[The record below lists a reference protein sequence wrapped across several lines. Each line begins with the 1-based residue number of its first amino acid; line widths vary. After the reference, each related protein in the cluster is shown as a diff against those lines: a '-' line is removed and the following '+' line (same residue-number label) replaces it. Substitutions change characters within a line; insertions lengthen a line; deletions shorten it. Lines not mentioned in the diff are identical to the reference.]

1 MKKQVFIIHGGNTFK
16 TYEEYFLFLK
26 DWEIDFEK
34 YKENKKNWKINLQE
48 ELGDEFE
55 VIAPKMPNKI
65 NAKYLEWKIWFE
77 KFIPYITEGVILVG
91 HSLGGSFLVKFLSEN
106 DMPKKIRGTFLVAPV
121 YDEDSDDYSLA
132 DFKLPDNLS
141 GFEKQGGQIFIYHSE
156 DDPVVP
162 FNNLGKFKEKL
173 ISAKTIIFK
182 NKQHFG
188 QEKLPEIVKD
198 IKGL

>member
-16 TYEEYFLFLK
+16 TYEEYLLFLK

>member
-1 MKKQVFIIHGGNTFK
+1 MKKQVFIIHGGDTFK
-16 TYEEYFLFLK
+16 TYEEYLLFLK

>member
-1 MKKQVFIIHGGNTFK
+1 MKKQVFIIHGGDTFK
-16 TYEEYFLFLK
+16 TYEEYLLFLK

-34 YKENKKNWKINLQE
+34 YKENKKDWKINLQE

>member
-1 MKKQVFIIHGGNTFK
+1 MKKQVFIIHGGDTFK
-16 TYEEYFLFLK
+16 TYEEYLLFLK

-121 YDEDSDDYSLA
+121 YDEDSNGYSLA

>member
-1 MKKQVFIIHGGNTFK
+1 MKKQVFIIHGGDTFK
-16 TYEEYFLFLK
+16 TYEEYLSFLK

-34 YKENKKNWKINLQE
+34 YKENKKDWKINLQE

>member
-16 TYEEYFLFLK
+16 TYEEYFLLLK

-34 YKENKKNWKINLQE
+34 YKENKKDWKINLQE

>member
-1 MKKQVFIIHGGNTFK
+1 MKKQVFIIHGGDTFK
-16 TYEEYFLFLK
+16 TYEEYLLFLK

-121 YDEDSDDYSLA
+121 YDEDSDYYSLA

>member
-1 MKKQVFIIHGGNTFK
+1 MKKQVFIIHGGDTFK
-16 TYEEYFLFLK
+16 TYEEYLLFLK

-173 ISAKTIIFK
+173 SSAKTIIFK